1 MCKSQKLKQKR
12 AKYFKWKL
20 GNGWFPK
27 NSSNDSKWWPTR
39 SASNKL
45 IKKFTWSINTKNWKI
60 KKCKEEEKRRNGK
73 GNETIEHTFNILC
86 ATLKGASTTKKQ
98 HIWIH
103 YELQK
108 GLKKS
113 KKMFK
118 VQILVKAV
126 LIIIWCIFF
135 MNKISV

>member
-1 MCKSQKLKQKR
+1 
-12 AKYFKWKL
+12 
-20 GNGWFPK
+20 
-27 NSSNDSKWWPTR
+27 
-39 SASNKL
+39 
-45 IKKFTWSINTKNWKI
+45 
-60 KKCKEEEKRRNGK
+60 
-73 GNETIEHTFNILC
+73 
-86 ATLKGASTTKKQ
+86 LKGASTTKKQ